1 MTNLHL
7 KLPFTSQ
14 QPAVTFP
21 QNWKTDGRGK
31 SLGFKRTQFR
41 KGAEWKGNKGGRPRA
56 LTDAY
61 VKWLA
66 EKDEKTGVTG
76 AEKIAKKMIEVA
88 QSDSKNN
95 VAAAREVTRITE
107 G

>member
-1 MTNLHL
+1 M
-7 KLPFTSQ
+7 
-14 QPAVTFP
+14 QPTWPSFP
-21 QNWKTDGRGK
+21 QNWKADGRGR
-31 SLGFKRTQFR
+31 SSGSRRTQF
-41 KGAEWKGNKGGRPRA
+41 KPGANWTGNKGGRPRA

-61 VKWLA
+61 RKWLA
-66 EKDEKTGVTG
+66 EKDEKTGLTG

-95 VAAAREVTRITE
+95 VAAAREVTLITE